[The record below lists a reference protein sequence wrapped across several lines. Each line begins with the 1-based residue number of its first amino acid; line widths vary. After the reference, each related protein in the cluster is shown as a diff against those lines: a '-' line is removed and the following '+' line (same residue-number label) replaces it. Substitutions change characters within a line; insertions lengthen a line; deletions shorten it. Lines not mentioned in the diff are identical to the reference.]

1 MIKIINQLIKVL
13 IKKKCKTLNVVNSN
27 KFINNSKR
35 LFRFCSHIK
44 NQKKYNSSKNSN
56 KNINQNKYIDIDF
69 KGRKVNHYLNFINN
83 ITIQNNNIIINNIN
97 ENEKAKYNSF
107 QNLNDKNKIYESLCQ
122 SKSNL
127 IKRIPFNKKNNIYI
141 DSNKNKEINN
151 NSSSKYKKSK
161 NCFEETIPH
170 SNFKRFNYK
179 HNSALYKNRTK
190 PIIQIDKKIIKN
202 SNNLTNIS
210 NNKIKKEKKGHYKSF
225 SQIKNLL
232 KDNSKYINLIKN
244 IPFQPISNLERQ
256 LIKLKRNKK
265 LIKMQFYNKE
275 KLEYDQGLLTS
286 KSNMISLGNEMKT
299 NNTFRLNI
307 KKIKKM
313 INNKKNGTNLLKNS
327 KIKKDLYESIIK
339 NNKKSPNDINQ
350 NFIDYNFNI
359 YNNKERRKDYL
370 SSDIR
375 DIIDS
380 SGFISNEKKS
390 IILSI
395 EINKS
400 FFSKTHKNNSER
412 KYRIYKI

>member
-1 MIKIINQLIKVL
+1 
-13 IKKKCKTLNVVNSN
+13 
-27 KFINNSKR
+27 
-35 LFRFCSHIK
+35 
-44 NQKKYNSSKNSN
+44 
-56 KNINQNKYIDIDF
+56 
-69 KGRKVNHYLNFINN
+69 
-83 ITIQNNNIIINNIN
+83 
-97 ENEKAKYNSF
+97 
-107 QNLNDKNKIYESLCQ
+107 
-122 SKSNL
+122 
-127 IKRIPFNKKNNIYI
+127 
-141 DSNKNKEINN
+141 
-151 NSSSKYKKSK
+151 
-161 NCFEETIPH
+161 
-170 SNFKRFNYK
+170 
-179 HNSALYKNRTK
+179 
-190 PIIQIDKKIIKN
+190 
-202 SNNLTNIS
+202 
-210 NNKIKKEKKGHYKSF
+210 
-225 SQIKNLL
+225 
-232 KDNSKYINLIKN
+232 
-244 IPFQPISNLERQ
+244 
-256 LIKLKRNKK
+256 
-265 LIKMQFYNKE
+265 MQFYNKE

-380 SGFISNEKKS
+380 TGFISNEKKS

-412 KYRIYKI
+412 K

>member
-1 MIKIINQLIKVL
+1 
-13 IKKKCKTLNVVNSN
+13 
-27 KFINNSKR
+27 
-35 LFRFCSHIK
+35 
-44 NQKKYNSSKNSN
+44 
-56 KNINQNKYIDIDF
+56 
-69 KGRKVNHYLNFINN
+69 
-83 ITIQNNNIIINNIN
+83 
-97 ENEKAKYNSF
+97 
-107 QNLNDKNKIYESLCQ
+107 
-122 SKSNL
+122 
-127 IKRIPFNKKNNIYI
+127 
-141 DSNKNKEINN
+141 
-151 NSSSKYKKSK
+151 
-161 NCFEETIPH
+161 
-170 SNFKRFNYK
+170 
-179 HNSALYKNRTK
+179 
-190 PIIQIDKKIIKN
+190 
-202 SNNLTNIS
+202 
-210 NNKIKKEKKGHYKSF
+210 
-225 SQIKNLL
+225 
-232 KDNSKYINLIKN
+232 
-244 IPFQPISNLERQ
+244 
-256 LIKLKRNKK
+256 
-265 LIKMQFYNKE
+265 MQFYNKE

-380 SGFISNEKKS
+380 TGFISNEKKS